1 MHDYLKDAAK
11 ASGLTDGQLIA
22 VVRHIRDRA
31 KLSGFE
37 QAVLDEL
44 ERRRLKVD

>member
-11 ASGLTDGQLIA
+11 ASDMTDAQLIA

-37 QAVLDEL
+37 QAVLDEV
-44 ERRRLKVD
+44 ERRHLRMD